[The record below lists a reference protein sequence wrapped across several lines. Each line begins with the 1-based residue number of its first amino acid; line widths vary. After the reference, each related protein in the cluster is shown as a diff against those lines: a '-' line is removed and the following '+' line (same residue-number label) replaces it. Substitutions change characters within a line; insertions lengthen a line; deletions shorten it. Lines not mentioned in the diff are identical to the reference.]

1 MPSALIAGL
10 FNFNVMPK
18 FEAAAGAEKAPD
30 LDI

>member
-1 MPSALIAGL
+1 L

-18 FEAAAGAEKAPD
+18 FEAAAGTEKAPD